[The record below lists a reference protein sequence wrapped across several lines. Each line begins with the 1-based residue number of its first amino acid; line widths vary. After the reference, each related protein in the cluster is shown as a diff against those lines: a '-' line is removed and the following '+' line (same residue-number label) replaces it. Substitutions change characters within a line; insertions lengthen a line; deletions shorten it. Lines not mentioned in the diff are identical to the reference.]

1 MERPA
6 PLELSRENGQEMK
19 AKRKGEG
26 GVQKHQILEGFG
38 GQRKQLD
45 NWHKHLSILLIYLR
59 FAIILSL
66 L

>member
-26 GVQKHQILEGFG
+26 RVQKHQILEGFDG
-38 GQRKQLD
+38 SSLYCNGFVTTIFGLEDQRR
-45 NWHKHLSILLIYLR
+45 WCVPSV
-59 FAIILSL
+59 
-66 L
+66 